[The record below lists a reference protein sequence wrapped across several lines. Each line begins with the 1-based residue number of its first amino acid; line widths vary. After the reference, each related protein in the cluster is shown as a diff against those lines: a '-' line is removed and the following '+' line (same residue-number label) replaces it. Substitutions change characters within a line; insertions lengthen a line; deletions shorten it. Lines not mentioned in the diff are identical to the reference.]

1 MASPRAAEAARQ
13 QARAQ
18 QGVKRSARRRRARGG
33 LRIHTGNTPRGRQPE
48 PAEPSREG
56 ADEAVG
62 ELRSSFEAE
71 APALAVC
78 GTARQLERRPPPPS
92 SARVLTPHSA
102 MKARRVSWGSASSS
116 ASSEAGSERA
126 AAADSDSVMEQLSL
140 PEPCCSPRIGGST
153 HAPGI
158 KGARWVRE
166 QRAERTRRHEAEA
179 QTARSSAEEKELQ
192 KELGQVLRQ
201 SQEIIKE
208 LSPTEGAPLHMPL
221 RSPPA
226 QAWAA
231 DEPGGKRVA
240 FADDAA
246 SCSSAESD
254 GSSASGEASSGSACS
269 SSSSS
274 SASSGSGFTLR
285 LRFKLPSHRGGG
297 SARLRVAPGE
307 DPLSA
312 AQRFGRENSLRPHE
326 VDKVRHGIQKQLSR
340 IDRRLRV
347 EPPPPKSGDAA
358 TTRSEVAQKP
368 TSTVAEEAPNAQAAE
383 VPVKSVRT
391 WVAMTPEEIAEWRL
405 LQRCKQ
411 KASAASSPSLP
422 VSELADSFRVR
433 WAEDSAATASGA
445 GTGTGAGAAAAQP
458 QLRIPHRA
466 SYSPDIRN
474 PAADADSDSESD
486 SDCSSSSSESEPEVV
501 GALPSGLDS
510 LRLSVEQQRAQQQR
524 RDGGKAGDAEGGAA
538 VAPGAPAV
546 RGRSINTGVEGATPK
561 EVKECSLV
569 RTPTKQVKKMGRYK
583 RRTAR
588 AQAEAALNEKLQ
600 RYTAELAAATHRR
613 GRSRHVID
621 LPAHVVAHIRGKI
634 SECQQQLAEMQPDY
648 NEGTRFRPWFLGDRC
663 RLVRSPRA
671 GAGAGEFID
680 AATFIKSERAAAV
693 AGAVSGRVEY
703 VGPAP
708 SLGRGVWVGLVLG
721 ENEGHHDGTVGGRSY
736 FSCEAG
742 RGVLVRPKALLPI
755 EEGSAAA
762 AADRP
767 RRSE

>member
-1 MASPRAAEAARQ
+1 
-13 QARAQ
+13 
-18 QGVKRSARRRRARGG
+18 
-33 LRIHTGNTPRGRQPE
+33 
-48 PAEPSREG
+48 
-56 ADEAVG
+56 
-62 ELRSSFEAE
+62 
-71 APALAVC
+71 
-78 GTARQLERRPPPPS
+78 
-92 SARVLTPHSA
+92 
-102 MKARRVSWGSASSS
+102 MKARRVSWGSVSSS

-126 AAADSDSVMEQLSL
+126 AASDSDSSQMEQLSL
-140 PEPCCSPRIGGST
+140 PEPCCSPRIGGTT

-208 LSPTEGAPLHMPL
+208 LSPTEGAPVHMPL

-231 DEPGGKRVA
+231 DEASGKRVA

-326 VDKVRHGIQKQLSR
+326 VDKVRHGIQKQLGR

-347 EPPPPKSGDAA
+347 EPPPPKSTDAA
-358 TTRSEVAQKP
+358 NKRSEVAAAAQKP
-368 TSTVAEEAPNAQAAE
+368 TSTVAEEAPKAQAAE

-433 WAEDSAATASGA
+433 WAEDSAAAASGA
-445 GTGTGAGAAAAQP
+445 GTGTGAGAAPAQP

-486 SDCSSSSSESEPEVV
+486 SDCSSSSESEPEVV
-501 GALPSGLDS
+501 AALPEG
-510 LRLSVEQQRAQQQR
+510 LRLSVEQQRAQQRR
-524 RDGGKAGDAEGGAA
+524 RDDGSKGGDAEDGENAEGRAA
-538 VAPGAPAV
+538 LALGAPAV

-588 AQAEAALNEKLQ
+588 AQAETALNEKLQ

-634 SECQQQLAEMQPDY
+634 AECQQQLAEMQPDY

-671 GAGAGEFID
+671 TAGAGAGEFID
-680 AATFIKSERAAAV
+680 AAKFIKSEMAAAV

-721 ENEGHHDGTVGGRSY
+721 ENEGDHDGTVGGRSY

-755 EEGSAAA
+755 EEEGSAAAAA